1 MSQDLKKMFEAE
13 RRRSKQM
20 PEGHEARFEA
30 MLGDAFREPRR
41 KRYYWI
47 GIAATL
53 LLMISLGVWTKWQP
67 AISDPAEIPV
77 AAQDSLTPV
86 RGFSLGDVSP
96 DLRKLEQYYTAN
108 INLQLARLDIS
119 DRNREVADGY
129 MNRLRELDTE
139 YMELNREL
147 NEIGPN
153 EETITAMIRNFQFR
167 LQLLLKLKEKLNEIK
182 QSNNESIQNQSI

>member
-13 RRRSKQM
+13 RRRSEQM

-30 MLGDAFREPRR
+30 MLGDAFREPR
-41 KRYYWI
+41 KKQYYWI

-53 LLMISLGVWTKWQP
+53 LLMVSLGVWTKWQP
-67 AISDPAEIPV
+67 GIPEPAETPV
-77 AAQDSLTPV
+77 ATQDSLGPV

-108 INLQLARLDIS
+108 INLQLAGLNIS
-119 DRNREVADGY
+119 ARNREVADGY

-139 YMELNREL
+139 YLELNREL

-153 EETITAMIRNFQFR
+153 EETITAMIRNFPATD
-167 LQLLLKLKEKLNEIK
+167 
-182 QSNNESIQNQSI
+182 S